1 MEKDNKET
9 TYKKLWEDELKA
21 HKWTIKKN
29 LELKSSIEKLIQ
41 INDNLIKT
49 VQSFDND
56 KTILIN
62 EIIRLKKLIKEE
74 DNERRNWKENQRVY

>member
-41 INDNLIKT
+41 IND
-49 VQSFDND
+49 
-56 KTILIN
+56 
-62 EIIRLKKLIKEE
+62 KLITLNTTLTKDREILLIEVGRLNNIIKEKGI
-74 DNERRNWKENQRVY
+74 DKRWD

>member
-41 INDNLIKT
+41 INDKLITLNTTLTK
-49 VQSFDND
+49 DRE
-56 KTILIN
+56 ILLI
-62 EIIRLKKLIKEE
+62 EVGRLNNIIKEE
-74 DNERRNWKENQRVY
+74 EQND

>member
-41 INDNLIKT
+41 INDKLITLNTTLTK
-49 VQSFDND
+49 DRE
-56 KTILIN
+56 ILLI
-62 EIIRLKKLIKEE
+62 EVGRLKKLVKEE
-74 DNERRNWKENQRVY
+74 DYDKR

>member
-1 MEKDNKET
+1 MKKDF
-9 TYKKLWEDELKA
+9 YQELFQQEYSA

-41 INDNLIKT
+41 INDKLLKS
-49 VQSFDND
+49 VQSFDKD

-62 EIIRLKKLIKEE
+62 EIIRLKKLVKEE
-74 DNERRNWKENQRVY
+74 QNDKR

>member
-41 INDNLIKT
+41 INDKLITLNTTLTK
-49 VQSFDND
+49 DRE
-56 KTILIN
+56 ILLI
-62 EIIRLKKLIKEE
+62 EVGRLNNIIKEE
-74 DNERRNWKENQRVY
+74 QND

>member
-41 INDNLIKT
+41 IND
-49 VQSFDND
+49 
-56 KTILIN
+56 
-62 EIIRLKKLIKEE
+62 KLITLNTTLTKDREILLIEVGRLNNIIKE
-74 DNERRNWKENQRVY
+74 KEQND

>member
-1 MEKDNKET
+1 MEKGNKET

-41 INDNLIKT
+41 IND
-49 VQSFDND
+49 
-56 KTILIN
+56 
-62 EIIRLKKLIKEE
+62 KLITLNTTLTKDREILLIEVGRLNNIIKE
-74 DNERRNWKENQRVY
+74 KEQND